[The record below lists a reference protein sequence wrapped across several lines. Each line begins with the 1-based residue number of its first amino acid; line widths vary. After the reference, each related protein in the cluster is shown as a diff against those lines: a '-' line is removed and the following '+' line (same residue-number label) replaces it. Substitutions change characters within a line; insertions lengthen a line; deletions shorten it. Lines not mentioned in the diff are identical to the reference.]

1 MALNVY
7 SAERLGR
14 ANVLAGTAADAAR
27 QVDSWKQWAV
37 GVLVI
42 GRHHHNGP
50 RRTVTGTVATRH
62 ALCKYDTVLLGPYR
76 VAYLYGRLVFGLD
89 GLDGARRADLATTM
103 ALWSAVAP
111 LIR

>member
-50 RRTVTGTVATRH
+50 RRTVTGTVAAAHSIANRQ
-62 ALCKYDTVLLGPYR
+62 TVLLYPHGMTD
-76 VAYLYGRLVFGLD
+76 AD
-89 GLDGARRADLATTM
+89 G
-103 ALWSAVAP
+103 
-111 LIR
+111 